1 MGVAVGCIGLSLS
14 DFCAL
19 TPSEFSATHQ
29 KWLEAQD
36 LRERRAWERTRMLA
50 TCAVQPYSKKKLKT
64 TDLMVFPWDRH
75 QEEAKA
81 PAAKSTE
88 DRFRELVNKFCK

>member
-1 MGVAVGCIGLSLS
+1 MGVAVGCIGMSLP

-36 LRERRAWERTRMLA
+36 VHERRAWERMRTLA
-50 TCAVQPYSKKKLKT
+50 TFAVQPYSKKRLKPS
-64 TDLMVFPWDRH
+64 DLMVFPWERH
-75 QEEAKA
+75 QEEDDI
-81 PAAKSTE
+81 PAAKSTK
-88 DRFRELVNKFCK
+88 DRFKKLVNKFRK